1 MIGRQPLPHIRRQQ
15 ETLLT
20 ATLDEVLR
28 HAGMLQTQP
37 DRTPLRNSLRP
48 TRQRSSICRIAAN
61 RAAS

>member
-37 DRTPLRNSLRP
+37 DRTPLRNSLSP
-48 TRQRSSICRIAAN
+48 KEQRALR
-61 RAAS
+61 R